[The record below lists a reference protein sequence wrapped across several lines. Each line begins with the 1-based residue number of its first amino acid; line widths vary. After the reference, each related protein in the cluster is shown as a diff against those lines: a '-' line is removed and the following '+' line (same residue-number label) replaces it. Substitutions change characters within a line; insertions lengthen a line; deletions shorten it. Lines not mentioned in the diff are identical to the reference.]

1 MQAFFKKNTTL
12 LVVILK
18 KKVIQDWR
26 DFEKKSG
33 TEGGDFF

>member
-18 KKVIQDWR
+18 KKGIKDWR

-33 TEGGDFF
+33 TEGADFF